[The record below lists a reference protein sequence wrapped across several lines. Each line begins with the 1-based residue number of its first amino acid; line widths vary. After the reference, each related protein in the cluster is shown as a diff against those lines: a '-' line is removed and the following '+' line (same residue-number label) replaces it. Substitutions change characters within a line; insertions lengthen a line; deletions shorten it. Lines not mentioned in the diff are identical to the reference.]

1 MPAYAG
7 LSDIMRR
14 ADVSVRALEALAK
27 GDAFGSLG
35 LDRRTALW
43 EVRALAGQRWQ
54 ELPLFAHATRRH
66 HDLAGAEPPVTLP
79 RAQPGEEVAADY
91 RSLGLS
97 LKAHPVRLLARPLAA
112 DGWQTCAVAHE
123 ARDGQRLRL
132 AGLVTMRQRPGTA
145 GGTVFLTLED
155 GLHSLNVIIWPKL
168 TETCR
173 DAMLRS
179 QILGVVGRIQREK
192 AVLHFI
198 AESLFNLNGYLRHL
212 DEEAARDQR
221 GTRMRSRDFR

>member
-1 MPAYAG
+1 M
-7 LSDIMRR
+7 
-14 ADVSVRALEALAK
+14 
-27 GDAFGSLG
+27 
-35 LDRRTALW
+35 
-43 EVRALAGQRWQ
+43 
-54 ELPLFAHATRRH
+54 
-66 HDLAGAEPPVTLP
+66 
-79 RAQPGEEVAADY
+79 
-91 RSLGLS
+91 
-97 LKAHPVRLLARPLAA
+97 RLLARPLAR

-145 GGTVFLTLED
+145 KGTVFLTLEG

-168 TETCR
+168 TETYR

-198 AESLFNLNGYLRHL
+198 ADQLFNLNGFLRHL
-212 DEEAARDQR
+212 DEDAARNQR

>member
-1 MPAYAG
+1 M
-7 LSDIMRR
+7 
-14 ADVSVRALEALAK
+14 
-27 GDAFGSLG
+27 
-35 LDRRTALW
+35 
-43 EVRALAGQRWQ
+43 RALAGQRWQ
-54 ELPLFAHATRRH
+54 ELPLFAHAIQRH
-66 HDLAGAEPPVTLP
+66 HDLASEEPAVTLP
-79 RAQPGEEVAADY
+79 QAHAGEEVAADY

-97 LKAHPVRLLARPLAA
+97 LKDHPVRLLSCPLAK

-145 GGTVFLTLED
+145 KGTVFLTLED

-168 TETCR
+168 TETYR

-198 AESLFNLNGYLRHL
+198 ADQLFNLNGYLRYL
-212 DEEAARDQR
+212 DEDAARNQR
-221 GTRMRSRDFR
+221 GTRMHSRDFR